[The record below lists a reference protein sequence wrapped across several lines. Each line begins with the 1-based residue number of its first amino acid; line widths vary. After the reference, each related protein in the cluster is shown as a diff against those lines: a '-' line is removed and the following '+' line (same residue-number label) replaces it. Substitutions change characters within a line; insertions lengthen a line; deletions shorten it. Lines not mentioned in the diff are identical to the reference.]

1 MSTVTSPTTVD
12 PCCFLKA
19 LISSPLCFNFSA
31 TTHLRSTFDIEREAD
46 HNGAATYR
54 EYSIILLKKF
64 TL

>member
-31 TTHLRSTFDIEREAD
+31 TTAFRSQDDDAIEREAD
-46 HNGAATYR
+46 HNGAIT
-54 EYSIILLKKF
+54 
-64 TL
+64 

>member
-31 TTHLRSTFDIEREAD
+31 TTDFKSVVELPIEREAD
-46 HNGAATYR
+46 HNGAAT
-54 EYSIILLKKF
+54 
-64 TL
+64 

>member
-31 TTHLRSTFDIEREAD
+31 TTDFKSVVEHPIEREAD
-46 HNGAATYR
+46 HNGAAT
-54 EYSIILLKKF
+54 
-64 TL
+64 